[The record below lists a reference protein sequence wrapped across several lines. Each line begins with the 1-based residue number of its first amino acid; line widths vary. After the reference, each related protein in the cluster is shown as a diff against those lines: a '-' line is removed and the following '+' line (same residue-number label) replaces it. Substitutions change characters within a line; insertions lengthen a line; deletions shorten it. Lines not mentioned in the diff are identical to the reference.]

1 MRNKGSRKPLGQLL
15 KEMDLVTEGQ
25 IQEALSVQK
34 ERGGAIGQIMV
45 DLGFVTEEEVLF
57 ALGAQA
63 GMEVVNLDE
72 VSVSEDVLKMVDAQ
86 KCNVYRIC
94 PISFEKGV
102 LTVAMA
108 DPMNVNTL
116 EELTFIL
123 GMKVQGCVSNE
134 EQVSHAIERY
144 YGTGTGTDQSVDKIL
159 EGMNLNESESEDTKE
174 SGVMDLTDTAAMASS
189 APVIKLLNLILLQA
203 IKDKASD
210 VHFEPYDNYFRIRYR
225 VDGFLYEMS
234 PPPPHLAMA
243 LVSRVKVMS
252 NLDIAETRL
261 PQDGRIE
268 LAIGS
273 APVDLRV
280 STLPTIFGESCCMRI
295 LDRSVVELSIESIG
309 LNERELDLIKK
320 FVDKPNGIILV
331 TGPTGSGKTTTLY
344 SALSYANKIDI
355 KIITTEDPVEYDI
368 AGLIQCPVNEEV
380 GSGYSALLR
389 AILRQDPD
397 TILVGEI
404 RDQETAGIAIEAALT
419 GHLVLSTLHTNDG
432 PSAVAR
438 LMDIGV
444 EHFLISA
451 TLEGIIAQ
459 RLVRRICKSCKTF
472 YNPSQ
477 EEMYSLGLKAADMLG
492 KQFAYGKGCSE
503 CNKTGY
509 KGRTGIYEFIVGTE
523 NFKQAILDHASTSAL
538 YEIAVSE
545 GTLPLQKAGL
555 SCIVKGLSTVEEVG
569 RAVGG
574 GH

>member
-15 KEMDLVTEGQ
+15 KEMELVTEGQ
-25 IQEALSVQK
+25 IQEALAIQK

-45 DLGFVTEEEVLF
+45 DAGFVTEEEVLF

-72 VSVSEDVLKMVDAQ
+72 ISVPDAVIKMVDVQ

-94 PISFEKGV
+94 PISFENKV

-108 DPMNVNTL
+108 DPMNVTTL
-116 EELTFIL
+116 EELSFMI
-123 GMKVQGCVSNE
+123 GMKIQGCVSNE
-134 EQVSHAIERY
+134 EQVSRAIEKY
-144 YGTGTGTDQSVDKIL
+144 YGVAAGGPQSVNDIL
-159 EGMNLNESESEDTKE
+159 EGMNIGEEEIAEIDKS
-174 SGVMDLTDTAAMASS
+174 VMDITDAATMADS
-189 APVIKLLNLILLQA
+189 APVVKLLNLILLQA
-203 IKDKASD
+203 IKDHASD
-210 VHFEPYDNYFRIRYR
+210 IHFEPYEGEFRIRYR
-225 VDGFLYEMS
+225 VDGFLYEMA

-268 LAIGS
+268 LAIGG

-280 STLPTIFGESCCMRI
+280 STLPTIFGESCCMRV
-295 LDRSVVELSIESIG
+295 LDRSVVNLSIESIG
-309 LNERELDLIKK
+309 FGERELDLIKK

-344 SALSYANKIDI
+344 SALSYANKEDI

-368 AGLIQCPVNEEV
+368 EGLIQCPVNDDV
-380 GSGYSALLR
+380 GAGYSALLR

-404 RDQETAGIAIEAALT
+404 RDHETASIAIEAALT
-419 GHLVLSTLHTNDG
+419 GHLVLSTLHTNDA

-438 LMDIGV
+438 LVDIGV
-444 EHFLISA
+444 ESFLVAA
-451 TLEGIIAQ
+451 TVEGIVAQ
-459 RLVRRICKSCKTF
+459 RLVRRICKGCKTF
-472 YNPSQ
+472 YEPSI
-477 EEMYSLGLKAADMLG
+477 EELYSLGLKAADIMG

-509 KGRTGIYEFIVGTE
+509 RGRTGIYEFVIGSE
-523 NFKQAILDHASTSAL
+523 NFKQAILDRASTSLL
-538 YEIAVSE
+538 YEIAISE
-545 GTLPLQKAGL
+545 GTTTLNQAGVN
-555 SCIVKGLSTVEEVG
+555 CILNGISTIEEVG

>member
-63 GMEVVNLDE
+63 GMEVINLDE
-72 VSVSEDVLKMVDAQ
+72 ISVPDEVIKMVDAQ

-116 EELTFIL
+116 EELNFIL
-123 GMKVQGCVSNE
+123 GTKVQGCVSNE
-134 EQVSHAIERY
+134 EQVSRAIERY
-144 YGTGTGTDQSVDKIL
+144 YGTGSTEQSVDKIL
-159 EGMNLNESESEDTKE
+159 EGMNLNENELAEMKE
-174 SGVMDLTDTAAMASS
+174 KEVMDLTDAAAMASS

-210 VHFEPYDNYFRIRYR
+210 VHFEPYEGYFRIRYR

-268 LAIGS
+268 LAIGG

-295 LDRSVVELSIESIG
+295 LDRSVVELSLESIG
-309 LNERELDLIKK
+309 LNERELELIKK

-368 AGLIQCPVNEEV
+368 AGLVQCPVNEDV
-380 GSGYSALLR
+380 GAGYSALLR

-404 RDQETAGIAIEAALT
+404 RDHETAGIAIEAALT

-444 EHFLISA
+444 EHFLVSA
-451 TLEGIIAQ
+451 TLEGIVAQ
-459 RLVRRICKSCKTF
+459 RLVRRVCKSCKTF

-477 EEMYSLGLKAADMLG
+477 EEMYSLGIKASDMMG

-509 KGRTGIYEFIVGTE
+509 KGRTGIYEFVVGSE
-523 NFKQAILDHASTSAL
+523 NFKQAILDHASTAIL
-538 YEIAVSE
+538 YDIAISE
-545 GTLPLQKAGL
+545 GTVTLPKAGL
-555 SCIVKGLSTVEEVG
+555 NCIIKGLSTVEEVG

>member
-15 KEMDLVTEGQ
+15 KEMELVTEGQ
-25 IQEALSVQK
+25 IQEALAIQK

-45 DLGFVTEEEVLF
+45 DAGFVTEEEVLF

-72 VSVSEDVLKMVDAQ
+72 ISVPDAVIKMVDVQ

-94 PISFEKGV
+94 PISFENKV

-108 DPMNVNTL
+108 DPMNVTTL
-116 EELTFIL
+116 EELSFMI
-123 GMKVQGCVSNE
+123 GMKIQGCVSNE
-134 EQVSHAIERY
+134 EQVSRAIEKY
-144 YGTGTGTDQSVDKIL
+144 YGVAAGGPQSVNDIL
-159 EGMNLNESESEDTKE
+159 EGMNIGEEEIAEIDKS
-174 SGVMDLTDTAAMASS
+174 VMDISDPTAMADS
-189 APVIKLLNLILLQA
+189 APVVKLLNLILLQA
-203 IKDKASD
+203 IKDHASD
-210 VHFEPYDNYFRIRYR
+210 IHFEPYEGEFRIRYR
-225 VDGFLYEMS
+225 VDGFLYEMA

-268 LAIGS
+268 LAIGG

-280 STLPTIFGESCCMRI
+280 STLPTIFGESCCMRV
-295 LDRSVVELSIESIG
+295 LDRSVVNLSIESIG
-309 LNERELDLIKK
+309 FGERELELIKK

-344 SALSYANKIDI
+344 SALSYANKEDI

-368 AGLIQCPVNEEV
+368 EGLIQCPVNDDV
-380 GSGYSALLR
+380 GAGYSALLR

-404 RDQETAGIAIEAALT
+404 RDHETASIAIEAALT
-419 GHLVLSTLHTNDG
+419 GHLVLSTLHTNDA

-438 LMDIGV
+438 LVDIGV
-444 EHFLISA
+444 ESFLVAA
-451 TLEGIIAQ
+451 TVEGIVAQ
-459 RLVRRICKSCKTF
+459 RLVRRICKGCKTF
-472 YNPSQ
+472 YEPSI
-477 EEMYSLGLKAADMLG
+477 EELYSLGLKAADIMG
-492 KQFAYGKGCSE
+492 KQFAYGKGCAE

-509 KGRTGIYEFIVGTE
+509 RGRTGIYEFVIGSE
-523 NFKQAILDHASTSAL
+523 NFKQAILDRASTSLL
-538 YEIAVSE
+538 YEIAISE
-545 GTLPLQKAGL
+545 GTTTLNQAGIN
-555 SCIVKGLSTVEEVG
+555 CILNGISTIEEVG